1 MDNVKK
7 LFVQALIE
15 AENKEI
21 SKLKGEDEIEWEFS
35 EKFENSMNKLIRK
48 NNHIRLS
55 TRRTVRRGL
64 LAAIIAL
71 IAVFSGLMSVSATRE
86 PIVNF
91 IIDIPE
97 GYALYSYEE
106 NEHDNMTVWKNA
118 NGSILEFSQ
127 NLLSL
132 SFSIDN
138 KFNCK
143 KLEINGYEAFY
154 YTGENFACLVWTDGE
169 YWFKVYGTA
178 DAEDYIMTAPYH
190 IIEKN

>member
-21 SKLKGEDEIEWEFS
+21 SKLKGENEIEWEFS
-35 EKFENSMNKLIRK
+35 EKFENSMNNYIMNKFGGTTEIKASESYIPTHKTIEK
-48 NNHIRLS
+48 NY
-55 TRRTVRRGL
+55 
-64 LAAIIAL
+64 II
-71 IAVFSGLMSVSATRE
+71 T
-86 PIVNF
+86 
-91 IIDIPE
+91 DIPE
-97 GYALYSYEE
+97 GYALYLYEE
-106 NEHDNMTVWKNA
+106 NEYENLTVWKNA

-132 SFSIDN
+132 TFSIDN

-154 YTGENFACLVWTDGE
+154 YTDENFVYLVWTDGE